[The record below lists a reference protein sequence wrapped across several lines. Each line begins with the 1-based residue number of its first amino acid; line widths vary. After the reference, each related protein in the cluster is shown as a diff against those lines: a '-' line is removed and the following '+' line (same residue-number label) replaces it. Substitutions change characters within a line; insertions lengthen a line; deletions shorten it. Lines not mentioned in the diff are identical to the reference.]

1 MLEVFRVCGG
11 DGGGGDV
18 GNGSGDCGD
27 GGGGG
32 GDDGGNGSGD
42 CGDGGGGD
50 GDDGDGINVGLV
62 LHSFGFDFRSFG
74 LHLGSILVPFWVHFG
89 SIWFPW
95 GGPGAG
101 ARIVLLIPRFW
112 GPFGL
117 PLGSNFHKKSVF
129 F

>member
-32 GDDGGNGSGD
+32 DGGNGSGD

-50 GDDGDGINVGLV
+50 GDDGDGINFGLV
-62 LHSFGFDFRSFG
+62 LHSFGFDFRSFW
-74 LHLGSILVPFWVHFG
+74 LHLGSILVPFWIHFG
-89 SIWFPW
+89 SILAPFWLHFGSILGSE
-95 GGPGAG
+95 GGPWK
-101 ARIVLLIPRFW
+101 VLDFRSFL
-112 GPFGL
+112 
-117 PLGSNFHKKSVF
+117 
-129 F
+129 